1 MIGTGPAE
9 NRLDDAEAV
18 NAIPLS
24 HPEIVVAVSL
34 PSNRYC
40 MRSEFPVGLTI
51 EMLERAFAVYVGRKH
66 NVAVPD
72 ARLGSSWQEK
82 ALGIGREEVIAS
94 SYSFLRPCMPSIW
107 RTHGGSL
114 PTPNVGPK
122 RASRQCRRTQ
132 RPSTPAI
139 IAANPNGHPAP
150 MQVRSSSR
158 CARST
163 PKGGEAEHATIE
175 EPTGL

>member
-9 NRLDDAEAV
+9 NRLDDAGAV

-24 HPEIVVAVSL
+24 HPEIVVADSL

-40 MRSEFPVGLTI
+40 MRSEFPVGRRLRCSN
-51 EMLERAFAVYVGRKH
+51 ELSRSMLAASITLRFQTHVWA
-66 NVAVPD
+66 P
-72 ARLGSSWQEK
+72 LGLK

-132 RPSTPAI
+132 RPNTRAI

-163 PKGGEAEHATIE
+163 PKGRS
-175 EPTGL
+175 

>member
-9 NRLDDAEAV
+9 NRLDVAEAV

-72 ARLGSSWQEK
+72 ARLGSSWPEGARYRAGGGNRLLLFVSQTVHAVNLADARGEFADAECWSETCLK
-82 ALGIGREEVIAS
+82 T
-94 SYSFLRPCMPSIW
+94 MPK
-107 RTHGGSL
+107 
-114 PTPNVGPK
+114 N
-122 RASRQCRRTQ
+122 A
-132 RPSTPAI
+132 
-139 IAANPNGHPAP
+139 
-150 MQVRSSSR
+150 
-158 CARST
+158 
-163 PKGGEAEHATIE
+163 EA
-175 EPTGL
+175 